1 MSEESQEFE
10 TYDSWNDWRY
20 NKESKNELKTLK
32 EILKYTD
39 DNHFEQ
45 DLKTEAVKWGKNM
58 IKKYGNC
65 FEVEDFFKFF
75 DLDLKDYLYSDEDL
89 K

>member
-1 MSEESQEFE
+1 M
-10 TYDSWNDWRY
+10 T
-20 NKESKNELKTLK
+20 ELKTLK

-45 DLKTEAVKWGKNM
+45 DLKTEAVKWLKR
-58 IKKYGNC
+58 
-65 FEVEDFFKFF
+65 
-75 DLDLKDYLYSDEDL
+75 LKDKKFYDNKENLYWFIEYFFNLTEEDL